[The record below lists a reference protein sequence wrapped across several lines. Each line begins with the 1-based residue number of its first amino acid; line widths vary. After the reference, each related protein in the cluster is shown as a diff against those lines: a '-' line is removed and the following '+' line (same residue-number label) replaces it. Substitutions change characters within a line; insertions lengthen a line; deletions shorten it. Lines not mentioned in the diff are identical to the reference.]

1 MFRTPAP
8 AGRRRRSG
16 HGPSGPVPVDKSPDV
31 RSGSVHIRDREKRKR
46 KKALGAFDFFSRA
59 FSPLAR
65 LGALA
70 LYAGQSSGLTEKV
83 RPAAAVLEEL
93 VAETEARI
101 DHLSGRVV

>member
-31 RSGSVHIRDREKRKR
+31 RSGSVQIRDREEKKR
-46 KKALGAFDFFSRA
+46 KKALGAFDFCSRV
-59 FSPLAR
+59 FSPLVR
-65 LGALA
+65 LEALA
-70 LYAGQSSGLTEKV
+70 LYAGQSSGLTEGV
-83 RPAAAVLEEL
+83 WPAAAVIEEL

-101 DHLSGRVV
+101 DHLSGRIE